1 MDDLEEMDDCPAF
14 GSLQLTAQREDGPP
28 AAPAPEEVA
37 QEAEPNW
44 LRADAAQG
52 QESAHYLWT
61 VSQSGGMTREGAY
74 EKMKVPIFWGG
85 TCVELAAG
93 CWFGAVALP

>member
-1 MDDLEEMDDCPAF
+1 MDELDDMDDCPVF
-14 GSLQLTAQREDGPP
+14 GPLQLTAPREDDPP
-28 AAPAPEEVA
+28 ASRAPGEAP

-44 LRADAAQG
+44 LRVDAAQG

-61 VSQSGGMTREGAY
+61 VSQSGAMTREGAY
-74 EKMKVPIFWGG
+74 GKMKVPIFWGE

-93 CWFGAVALP
+93 CWFGVVVLP